1 MWHPY
6 SRKQSGCLALR
17 TNGTTPLKR
26 PRRRRGPRPPAPAP
40 APSRGARRR
49 PSARRRTASAAR
61 GGRARREPEAKSQR
75 PPCVASCRTRS
86 AAAQAGGAARG
97 ARDHIKAASGGDV
110 PPRPRFSSSAS
121 RTRRRRPARSTTAD
135 SARPAA
141 LRHRTEWR
149 KKPRGPYD
157 EWRTRAA
164 APLPSL
170 VATVMHF
177 IPVVPRRR
185 DGADA
190 AVLFQAFPS
199 PDDAVEAGTHTIRT
213 FNYH

>member
-1 MWHPY
+1 MAP
-6 SRKQSGCLALR
+6 LEALR
-17 TNGTTPLKR
+17 IIS
-26 PRRRRGPRPPAPAP
+26 RRHWG
-40 APSRGARRR
+40 
-49 PSARRRTASAAR
+49 
-61 GGRARREPEAKSQR
+61 GGRA
-75 PPCVASCRTRS
+75 
-86 AAAQAGGAARG
+86 AAPAALQFCFT
-97 ARDHIKAASGGDV
+97 DAA
-110 PPRPRFSSSAS
+110 PA
-121 RTRRRRPARSTTAD
+121 PARSTTAD

-149 KKPRGPYD
+149 KRLRGPY

>member
-17 TNGTTPLKR
+17 TDGTTPLKR

-49 PSARRRTASAAR
+49 PSARRRTARPAR

-97 ARDHIKAASGGDV
+97 AQDHIKAALGGG
-110 PPRPRFSSSAS
+110 
-121 RTRRRRPARSTTAD
+121 TCRRARGSPVLLHGPGAGPARSTTAD

-149 KKPRGPYD
+149 KRLRGPY

-199 PDDAVEAGTHTIRT
+199 MDDGPWRRAPHTIRT
-213 FNYH
+213 LNYH

>member
-1 MWHPY
+1 MRGILPHPLGRGA
-6 SRKQSGCLALR
+6 SRWRRSRRSGSYQGGIGAGR
-17 TNGTTPLKR
+17 AA
-26 PRRRRGPRPPAPAP
+26 APAVLQFCFTDAAP
-40 APSRGARRR
+40 A
-49 PSARRRTASAAR
+49 
-61 GGRARREPEAKSQR
+61 
-75 PPCVASCRTRS
+75 
-86 AAAQAGGAARG
+86 
-97 ARDHIKAASGGDV
+97 
-110 PPRPRFSSSAS
+110 
-121 RTRRRRPARSTTAD
+121 PARSTTAD

-199 PDDAVEAGTHTIRT
+199 PDDGPWRRAPHTIRT

>member
-1 MWHPY
+1 M
-6 SRKQSGCLALR
+6 
-17 TNGTTPLKR
+17 
-26 PRRRRGPRPPAPAP
+26 
-40 APSRGARRR
+40 
-49 PSARRRTASAAR
+49 
-61 GGRARREPEAKSQR
+61 
-75 PPCVASCRTRS
+75 
-86 AAAQAGGAARG
+86 
-97 ARDHIKAASGGDV
+97 DV

-199 PDDAVEAGTHTIRT
+199 PDDGPWRRAPHTIRT

>member
-1 MWHPY
+1 M
-6 SRKQSGCLALR
+6 
-17 TNGTTPLKR
+17 
-26 PRRRRGPRPPAPAP
+26 
-40 APSRGARRR
+40 
-49 PSARRRTASAAR
+49 
-61 GGRARREPEAKSQR
+61 
-75 PPCVASCRTRS
+75 ASCRTRS

-97 ARDHIKAASGGDV
+97 GQDHIKAASGLDV